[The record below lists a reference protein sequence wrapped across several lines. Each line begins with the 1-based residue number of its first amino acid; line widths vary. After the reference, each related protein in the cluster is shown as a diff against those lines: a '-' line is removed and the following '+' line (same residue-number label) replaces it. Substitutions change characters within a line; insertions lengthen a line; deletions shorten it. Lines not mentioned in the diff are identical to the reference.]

1 MRERFVFHITLNGR
15 VFFCSFFPTP
25 VSSLQQIYLN
35 IFLKEKHI
43 PYFWAVQVINIHLLF
58 AGWLVPV
65 MIRGFCGASP
75 SLSHVAWREED
86 NLVLERHPT
95 QWKWGCREWRESC
108 PLGRGLW
115 ITSGVIVWPSNCLS
129 AYLRFLCFLFIYSL
143 FSVKNETWKFCLR
156 LIFFVLCRTVSS
168 RKTGHGLLIQI
179 NIWFKLYS
187 MWYKFEHFTILLI
200 FVKSET

>member
-156 LIFFVLCRTVSS
+156 LIFFCAL
-168 RKTGHGLLIQI
+168 
-179 NIWFKLYS
+179 
-187 MWYKFEHFTILLI
+187 
-200 FVKSET
+200 

>member
-1 MRERFVFHITLNGR
+1 MRERFVFHITLTGR

-25 VSSLQQIYLN
+25 FSSLQQIYLN

-43 PYFWAVQVINIHLLF
+43 PYFWAVQAINIHLLF

-95 QWKWGCREWRESC
+95 QWKWGGGERVERVL
-108 PLGRGLW
+108 P
-115 ITSGVIVWPSNCLS
+115 SGQGSLNCVWCSSVVFQLPQCLPQVPVFFI
-129 AYLRFLCFLFIYSL
+129 YLFII
-143 FSVKNETWKFCLR
+143 FSKKWNLKILPETHFFCAL
-156 LIFFVLCRTVSS
+156 
-168 RKTGHGLLIQI
+168 
-179 NIWFKLYS
+179 
-187 MWYKFEHFTILLI
+187 
-200 FVKSET
+200 